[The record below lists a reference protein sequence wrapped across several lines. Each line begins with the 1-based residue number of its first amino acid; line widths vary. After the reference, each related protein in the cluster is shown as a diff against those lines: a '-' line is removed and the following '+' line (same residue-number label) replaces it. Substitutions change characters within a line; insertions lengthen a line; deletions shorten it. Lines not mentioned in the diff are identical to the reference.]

1 MIYIPQALTD
11 AWLMEDI
18 QGGDLTTRALGT
30 GNQAGIIE
38 FRHRQGGCVSGI
50 APAEQML
57 RSLGLTVTAR
67 LEDGAQARPGEVLL
81 RAYGR
86 PVRASVR
93 VCVER
98 EQCDYKSADKTEC
111 GQHHERPCPE

>member
-30 GNQAGIIE
+30 GNQAGIME

-50 APAEQML
+50 APAAQML

-81 RAYGR
+81 RATGR
-86 PVRASVR
+86 A
-93 VCVER
+93 CAL
-98 EQCDYKSADKTEC
+98 Q
-111 GQHHERPCPE
+111 